1 MAIDLHRIV
10 NGKEL
15 ETRKKKI
22 SVSLPSHLGLI
33 MSALFSPMYFTA
45 SSKSNNIVLFGAM
58 LRPAGQMG
66 TEQGGENTHCRQFT
80 QRSFFFFFCDQRDFK
95 P

>member
-1 MAIDLHRIV
+1 
-10 NGKEL
+10 
-15 ETRKKKI
+15 
-22 SVSLPSHLGLI
+22 

-66 TEQGGENTHCRQFT
+66 TEQGGESTLTVDSSLKDH
-80 QRSFFFFFCDQRDFK
+80 FCDQRDFK